1 MAIELPDGS
10 DAYLRT
16 GEVASLLSVHRS
28 TLNNWRL
35 MDEHAHLRGWNA
47 PPSFRFGRNRFYKRS
62 ELERWLL
69 DIAVP
74 ADAKEGEPVV
84 RQ

>member
-35 MDEHAHLRGWNA
+35 MDEREHLRGWNA

-62 ELERWLL
+62 ALQKWLA
-69 DIAVP
+69 DIDVP
-74 ADAKEGEPVV
+74 AEP
-84 RQ
+84 QHEETQ

>member
-1 MAIELPDGS
+1 MNRVAMPIEYDK

-16 GEVASLLSVHRS
+16 NEVAALLSVHRS

-35 MDEHAHLRGWNA
+35 MDEREHLRGWNA

-62 ELERWLL
+62 ALQKWLEGMN
-69 DIAVP
+69 VP
-74 ADAKEGEPVV
+74 AEP
-84 RQ
+84 QHEETK